1 MEKNILSEIDQ
12 MKYLFGYKPGK
23 VISEQATPPVQTGA
37 AKTAPAKGVAT
48 KTPQK
53 GQRPNA
59 PVAKKLNQKDLI
71 LKEMLENLSNGTMV
85 YASKIVPTNIY
96 IISPNGLKEYNGV
109 VSSVDVKSTIDFYY
123 FTLLDNMRQKG
134 IGQGRMALSTRT
146 IEESLAAL
154 NNNINVVAIG
164 DDFGFLEQY
173 GEDLSDTFMY
183 LTGQGERDFEKTI
196 DMLKTAQPNIVP
208 KLVQSLGN
216 KVKTERDRE
225 RSDKISS
232 VLQKVIQITGQQY
245 QQLQQPQQK

>member
-59 PVAKKLNQKDLI
+59 PVAKKLNQNDLI
-71 LKEMLENLSNGTMV
+71 AKEMLENLSNGTMV
-85 YASKIVPTNIY
+85 YVSKIVPTNIY

-109 VSSVDVKSTIDFYY
+109 VSSVDVKSTIDFNY

-134 IGQGRMALSTRT
+134 MGQAKLALSTPT

-154 NNNINVVAIG
+154 NNNTNIVAG
-164 DDFGFLEQY
+164 AYDYGFLNEN
-173 GEDLSDTFMY
+173 GEDLLDTFMY
-183 LTGQGERDFEKTI
+183 LTREGQDDIEKTI
-196 DMLKTAQPNIVP
+196 NMFKTAQPNLVP
-208 KLVQSLGN
+208 KLIQSLEN
-216 KVKTERDRE
+216 NAKKERDLK
-225 RSDKISS
+225 RSNKINS
-232 VLQKVIQITGQQY
+232 VLQKVIQITGQQ
-245 QQLQQPQQK
+245 QPR

>member
-23 VISEQATPPVQTGA
+23 VISEQVTPPAQTGA
-37 AKTAPAKGVAT
+37 TKTAPAKGVAT

-59 PVAKKLNQKDLI
+59 PVAKKLNQNDLI
-71 LKEMLENLSNGTMV
+71 AKEMLENLSNGTMV
-85 YASKIVPTNIY
+85 YVSKVVPTNIY
-96 IISPNGLKEYNGV
+96 IISPNGLKEYNGI
-109 VSSVDVKSTIDFYY
+109 VSSVDVKSTIDFNY

-134 IGQGRMALSTRT
+134 MGQAKLALSTPT

-154 NNNINVVAIG
+154 NNNTNIVAG
-164 DDFGFLEQY
+164 AYDYGFSDEN

-225 RSDKISS
+225 RSNKIYS